1 MRMNF
6 LYIAISGFYTIITRF
21 FIYTKDNHHFISTWI
36 ANITGSI
43 FLALIFHFYLS
54 EMISD
59 QLWLVLGVGFCG
71 AFTTFSTF
79 GNETLQLIFSKKIR
93 LAFTYV
99 ISSIVI
105 SILSIMITLKILS

>member
-1 MRMNF
+1 MSF
-6 LYIAISGFYTIITRF
+6 LLVAIGGFFGSISRF
-21 FIYTKDNHHFISTWI
+21 YIYTKAHRHFLGTWI
-36 ANITGSI
+36 ANMTGSI
-43 FLALIFHFYLS
+43 LLALVFHFHLR

-79 GNETLQLIFSKKIR
+79 GNETLQLILTKKIR